1 MKFLCSCRTWT
12 GSNLLGS
19 VLYWLH
25 WTNIVKASYIMLSL
39 PCYQI
44 AVNRLTWSM
53 DSNQS
58 NSPLLRKAT
67 VVEIWP
73 FSSARRKVVN
83 TKTLFQMCQQY
94 SFPIPRAQ
102 EGLSVWIS
110 RLDSF
115 SRRVRENALTLVTI
129 EAWAN
134 GVRAR
139 HLQNR
144 EIHRK
149 DRVDQIV

>member
-1 MKFLCSCRTWT
+1 MKFLYLCRTWT

-25 WTNIVKASYIMLSL
+25 LTNIVKASYIMLSL

-73 FSSARRKVVN
+73 FSSALQKGSDI
-83 TKTLFQMCQQY
+83 KIQFKMHQQY
-94 SFPIPRAQ
+94 SFLTQLAQ
-102 EGLSVWIS
+102 VEQSVWINKCGS
-110 RLDSF
+110 YNKLGQEG
-115 SRRVRENALTLVTI
+115 VQVQEII
-129 EAWAN
+129 EAWASDE
-134 GVRAR
+134 RAR
-139 HLQNR
+139 HHQSKEIRKNR
-144 EIHRK
+144 
-149 DRVDQIV
+149 VGQTA